1 MEYNY
6 EFWYDVAE
14 FISEIN
20 RGNATP
26 REIALDAYEY
36 LCEWQR
42 SMEVEM
48 VTETIEIIINL
59 LTEDGSE
66 RATELLDEINYNI
79 DKYELAQEVQP

>member
-14 FISEIN
+14 YISEIN
-20 RGNATP
+20 KGNATP
-26 REIALDAYEY
+26 REIALNAYEY

-42 SMEVEM
+42 SMEAEM
-48 VTETIEIIINL
+48 VTENIEIIINL

-66 RATELLDEINYNI
+66 KAKELLDEINYNI
-79 DKYELAQEVQP
+79 DKYELV